1 MEAEIFP
8 FAFGILG
15 ANFINIQAFTDLIV
29 RNSWNRIVLLYSE
42 NAADLVELSV
52 GIEQNIKSV
61 PDFDVA
67 FTSPVYDYFIPL
79 QEVRQSFARV
89 IFLLSS
95 VEATLR
101 TLCLAFHEEMIFPK
115 YQWVFKERFES
126 DFTEKKFRYEG
137 KHYFC
142 SEEDIKKSIH
152 GSVNFVWSLGSVG
165 RIGSIDKQLTLL
177 EHVSMYEE
185 GYKSQ
190 RNLYVNEYNVSSI
203 PVEWARGIYDAV
215 WSLAFALNSSLDELN
230 MDQTQIVPGS
240 KELAQAIASHMSDI
254 DFQGVSGKIDFNNK
268 TRFNIARQI
277 NIYQFG
283 RVTFIPIGFYS
294 SNEHIVFFNDTTPQ
308 FIMPT
313 FDEKHIHVSTAVA
326 IPFLVIRIAIL
337 LLTVPIQVINI
348 FYRNHS
354 AIKATSPKLNHL
366 IFPGFY
372 LTMVGMMLH
381 TITEAWPHTL
391 NNFVLSNMCITLPW
405 CFSIDTTLVLGT
417 VCAKTWR
424 LYYIYTS
431 AKRGVRLNSKRAA
444 DCVLIGY
451 VGAFTSVDALL
462 CLLWT
467 SIDPPRYI
475 EIITK
480 SEVLPMITVTGSC
493 QSTWLVYWTSVL
505 ILYKCALVV
514 SSFFLAF
521 RTKLRQKELKTNNV
535 IVLSYILAIAVRLGI
550 PIFAIISI
558 VNVSVLIQFIIASV
572 FVDTIIYICLF
583 TLFFPSII
591 SYIIVSSRK

>member
-1 MEAEIFP
+1 M
-8 FAFGILG
+8 
-15 ANFINIQAFTDLIV
+15 
-29 RNSWNRIVLLYSE
+29 
-42 NAADLVELSV
+42 ELSV
-52 GIEQNIKSV
+52 GIEQSIKSV
-61 PDFDVA
+61 PDFDIA
-67 FTSPVYDYFIPL
+67 FTSPIYDYFIPL

-101 TLCLAFHEEMIFPK
+101 TLCLAFHEGMIFPE

-126 DFTEKKFRYEG
+126 DFTEITFSYEG
-137 KHYFC
+137 KCYFC
-142 SEEDIKKSIH
+142 SKEDISLSISR
-152 GSVNFVWSLGSVG
+152 SVNFAWSLGSDG
-165 RIGSIDKQLTLL
+165 RNGPIDEQLISL

-185 GYKSQ
+185 GYENQ
-190 RNLYVNEYNVSSI
+190 RNLYVNEYNVSSM

-230 MDQTQIVPGS
+230 MDLTQIVPGS
-240 KELAQAIASHMSDI
+240 KELAQAIANHMSDI
-254 DFQGVSGKIDFNNK
+254 DFQGVSGKIDFNNE

-283 RVTFIPIGFYS
+283 RATFIQIGFYS

-313 FDEKHIHVSTAVA
+313 FDEKYIHVSTAVA
-326 IPFLVIRIAIL
+326 IPFLVIQVAIL

-348 FYRNHS
+348 IYHNHS

-366 IFPGFY
+366 IFLGFY
-372 LTMVGMMLH
+372 LTVLGMMLL
-381 TITEAWPHTL
+381 TITEAWPLTL
-391 NNFVLSNMCITLPW
+391 NNFVLSSMCITLPW
-405 CFSIDTTLVLGT
+405 FFNIGTTLVLGT
-417 VCAKTWR
+417 VCVKTWR

-431 AKRGVRLNSKRAA
+431 SKRGVRLNSKRVA
-444 DCVLIGY
+444 DSMLIGC
-451 VGAFTSVDALL
+451 VGTFTSVDILL

-467 SIDPPRYI
+467 SIDPPRFI

-480 SEVLPMITVTGSC
+480 SEVLPMLTVTGSC
-493 QSTWLVYWTSVL
+493 QSTWLVYWSSVL
-505 ILYKCALVV
+505 ILYKCALIV

-521 RTKLRQKELKTNNV
+521 PTKLRQKEHKTNNV
-535 IVLSYILAIAVRLGI
+535 IVLSYILAIAVGLGI

-558 VNVSVLIQFIIASV
+558 VNVSVLIRFIIASV
-572 FVDTIIYICLF
+572 LVDTIVYVCLF

-591 SYIIVSSRK
+591 SFIVSRRK